1 MKLKNYRIL
10 NSNKVRVKIKA
21 VGLCASDIPRAYE
34 NGAYKY
40 PLVMGHE
47 ISGKI
52 FESNFK
58 NFRKMIKYQYSH
70 YYHVKNAIIVKK
82 KIIITVT
89 LIVIM
94 VLGKTEDMQNILMFI
109 LGI

>member
-1 MKLKNYRIL
+1 M
-10 NSNKVRVKIKA
+10 KIKA

-47 ISGKI
+47 ISGQI

-58 NFRKMIKYQYSH
+58 NFRKNDKVSIFPLLPCKKCNYC
-70 YYHVKNAIIVKK
+70 KK
-82 KIIITVT
+82 KIIITVA

-94 VLGKTEDMQNILMFI
+94 VPGKTEDMQNILMFI